1 MQKCGTSR
9 SWCYTLVMPTT
20 RPRYTVTD
28 TGNLREQ
35 LDQAQRRWPDVHDRR
50 QLLLRLLAAGQESIE
65 REAIERGT
73 AVRETAGSLTGIY
86 QPGEFARLRE
96 DWPA

>member
-1 MQKCGTSR
+1 
-9 SWCYTLVMPTT
+9 MPTI

-35 LDQAQRRWPDVHDRR
+35 LDQAQRRWPDIHDRK
-50 QLLLRLLAAGQESIE
+50 QLLLRLITAGQESIE
-65 REAIERGT
+65 RESIERGT
-73 AVRETAGSLTGIY
+73 AVKETAGSLTGIY
-86 QPGEFARLRE
+86 QLGELARLRE